1 MKLSNDVITEEINAD
16 LLSVKYISSVIS
28 TAMVSSDYQFD
39 ELSNIEQQIDGLAK
53 ALYDIVLEK
62 EREGI
67 SALYDKYSVTVDELS
82 GTMDALISE
91 FNTTLTSTYASYFCK
106 SDSLY
111 CYDSNGVY
119 KFDYF
124 VGNDVY

>member
-53 ALYDIVLEK
+53 
-62 EREGI
+62 
-67 SALYDKYSVTVDELS
+67 ALYDKYSVTVDELS